1 MFAESSPNQRSSE
14 LKKIIDDFM
23 SINYSD
29 TSQITQKHLD
39 SVKGNPNA
47 PTRQYLG
54 LMRTTEEEYS
64 HRDEILRR
72 PLP

>member
-1 MFAESSPNQRSSE
+1 MSVELSPNQRSPEMQE
-14 LKKIIDDFM
+14 LIDKVAFVD
-23 SINYSD
+23 YSD
-29 TSQITQKHLD
+29 IGPITQKHID

-54 LMRTTEEEYS
+54 LMNTTEEENS
-64 HRDEILRR
+64 RRDEILKR

>member
-1 MFAESSPNQRSSE
+1 MSAERIPNKISPE
-14 LKKIIDDFM
+14 LQERIDKNKFVDCTD
-23 SINYSD
+23 IGP
-29 TSQITQKHLD
+29 ITQKHID

-64 HRDEILRR
+64 RRDEILKR